1 VAAAIMTA
9 SSVERAIMK
18 ATLFVAA
25 CILCSTGIAQAAAD
39 KKTDPVPG
47 ASRDECVFVDNIQN
61 WRVLDSRNVVLY
73 APNDRRVYLLQLG
86 TPISDLKFA
95 FKVAFVD
102 KDHDGQLC
110 GRSTDKVVALG
121 SIVKQPSTVMGL
133 TRLDGAGMQALE
145 EQYDVQLTRKKSE
158 KE

>member
-25 CILCSTGIAQAAAD
+25 CILCSAGVAQAAAD
-39 KKTDPVPG
+39 KTDPVPG

-86 TPISDLKFA
+86 MPISDLKFA